1 MHVFARNFGCQ
12 LEKAFTELG
21 QYQCSVT
28 VLKDYVEK
36 SFLKYIN
43 NDGVPCSDSSE
54 TKIYALN
61 SSLLK
66 TKQVVDILFTQIRT
80 ILLKLLCRAMLPT
93 NTSIIK
99 GYLIFYVSLIFT
111 T

>member
-1 MHVFARNFGCQ
+1 M
-12 LEKAFTELG
+12 
-21 QYQCSVT
+21 
-28 VLKDYVEK
+28 LKDCVEE

-61 SSLLK
+61 SSSLK
-66 TKQVVDILFTQIRT
+66 TKQVVDILFTEIKT
-80 ILLKLLCRAMLPT
+80 ILLKLLYRAMLPT

-99 GYLIFYVSLIFT
+99 GYLIFYVS
-111 T
+111 

>member
-1 MHVFARNFGCQ
+1 M
-12 LEKAFTELG
+12 
-21 QYQCSVT
+21 
-28 VLKDYVEK
+28 LKDYVEK

-54 TKIYALN
+54 TTIYALN

-66 TKQVVDILFTQIRT
+66 TKQVVDILFIQIRT
-80 ILLKLLCRAMLPT
+80 ILLKLLYRAMLPT

-99 GYLIFYVSLIFT
+99 GYFMFH
-111 T
+111 

>member
-1 MHVFARNFGCQ
+1 MHVFARNFACQ
-12 LEKAFTELG
+12 LEKALTELG
-21 QYQCSVT
+21 QYQWSVT

-54 TKIYALN
+54 TKIY
-61 SSLLK
+61 
-66 TKQVVDILFTQIRT
+66 ILFIQIRT
-80 ILLKLLCRAMLPT
+80 ILLKLLYRAMLPT

-111 T
+111 I

>member
-1 MHVFARNFGCQ
+1 M
-12 LEKAFTELG
+12 
-21 QYQCSVT
+21 
-28 VLKDYVEK
+28 LKDYVEK

-66 TKQVVDILFTQIRT
+66 TKQVVDILLIQIR
-80 ILLKLLCRAMLPT
+80 ILLKLLYRAMLPT

-99 GYLIFYVSLIFT
+99 GCLIFYVSLIFT

>member
-1 MHVFARNFGCQ
+1 MKCHCV
-12 LEKAFTELG
+12 
-21 QYQCSVT
+21 
-28 VLKDYVEK
+28 KDYVEK

-66 TKQVVDILFTQIRT
+66 TKQVVDILFIQIRT
-80 ILLKLLCRAMLPT
+80 ILLKLLYRIMLPT

-99 GYLIFYVSLIFT
+99 GCLIFYVSLIFT
-111 T
+111 S